1 MRTVSSSLI
10 VLSPPHVFDRN
21 ESTHVEEDS
30 MRTYSDSRTPTV
42 RRALVAL
49 SVLTLIGGA
58 CGSAA
63 DDDAQADG
71 VASLRDASN
80 DAEASADDTTGG
92 ATADSSS
99 EDSSELEAPEDPEEA
114 FALYDQCLQDHGV
127 DPGEGFV
134 VAGGG
139 DAIAVA
145 PADGAAPAGTN
156 SDGDGPDSQVFVY
169 GEGPNGEQP
178 PEVDQELLD
187 ASEACRG
194 HLANATPDFDL
205 TPEQQAAMEDAQLAF
220 QQCMEEHGIEGGG
233 FTISLGDGAALDVDE
248 QPDAQA
254 APPPAEVDPEQFQ
267 AAAEECQSVYDDYP
281 ELDDVLPDGGPMGG
295 VSVGQVDSGAGS

>member
-1 MRTVSSSLI
+1 MRSHSHTRPTTL
-10 VLSPPHVFDRN
+10 
-21 ESTHVEEDS
+21 
-30 MRTYSDSRTPTV
+30 RT
-42 RRALVAL
+42 ALVAL

-58 CGSAA
+58 CGSA
-63 DDDAQADG
+63 DDDAQGDG
-71 VASLRDASN
+71 VASLRDTSEDGAATVDGSVP
-80 DAEASADDTTGG
+80 
-92 ATADSSS
+92 ATADSSRD
-99 EDSSELEAPEDPEEA
+99 DSSELEAPEDPEEA

-127 DPGEGFV
+127 DPGDGFV
-134 VAGGG
+134 VSGGG

-145 PADGAAPAGTN
+145 PADRAS
-156 SDGDGPDSQVFVY
+156 SDGAGPDNQVFVF

-178 PEVDQELLD
+178 PEVDQKLIE

-233 FTISLGDGAALDVDE
+233 FSIAIGDGQALDVNEHQD
-248 QPDAQA
+248 DQA
-254 APPPAEVDPEQFQ
+254 APPPVSVAPEQFQ

-295 VSVGQVDSGAGS
+295 VSVGSATTATGSSGAGS

>member
-1 MRTVSSSLI
+1 MCSI
-10 VLSPPHVFDRN
+10 AAI
-21 ESTHVEEDS
+21 STPVEEDS
-30 MRTYSDSRTPTV
+30 MRSHSHTRPTLS
-42 RRALVAL
+42 ALLAVG
-49 SVLTLIGGA
+49 VLTLIGGA
-58 CGSAA
+58 CGSAS

-71 VASLRDASN
+71 VASLRETSGADGVSADETTDAGSADAS
-80 DAEASADDTTGG
+80 
-92 ATADSSS
+92 S
-99 EDSSELEAPEDPEEA
+99 EGSSELEAPEDPEEA

-145 PADGAAPAGTN
+145 PADGAQT
-156 SDGDGPDSQVFVY
+156 DGGGPDNQVFVY
-169 GEGPNGEQP
+169 GDGPNGEQP
-178 PEVDQELLD
+178 PEIDQKLLD

-220 QQCMEEHGIEGGG
+220 QQCMQEHGIEGGG
-233 FTISLGDGAALDVDE
+233 FTISIGDGAALDVDE
-248 QPDAQA
+248 QPDDQA
-254 APPPAEVDPEQFQ
+254 APPPVSVDPEQFQ

-295 VSVGQVDSGAGS
+295 VSVGSAATTKGGS

>member
-1 MRTVSSSLI
+1 MRSHSHTQ
-10 VLSPPHVFDRN
+10 
-21 ESTHVEEDS
+21 
-30 MRTYSDSRTPTV
+30 PTTLW
-42 RRALVAL
+42 RALVAL

-58 CGSAA
+58 CGST
-63 DDDAQADG
+63 DDDAQGDG
-71 VASLRDASN
+71 VASLREASN
-80 DAEASADDTTGG
+80 DDAATSA
-92 ATADSSS
+92 ATSDSSG
-99 EDSSELEAPEDPEEA
+99 EDSSALEAPDDPEEA

-134 VAGGG
+134 VNGGG

-145 PADGAAPAGTN
+145 PADGATP
-156 SDGDGPDSQVFVY
+156 DGSGPDSQVFVF
-169 GEGPNGEQP
+169 GDGPGGSQP
-178 PEVDQELLD
+178 PEIDEKLIA

-233 FTISLGDGAALDVDE
+233 FTISVGVGQALDVDE
-248 QPDAQA
+248 SQEDQ
-254 APPPAEVDPEQFQ
+254 APPPVSVDPEQFQ
-267 AAAEECQSVYDDYP
+267 AAAEECQSVYDEYP

-295 VSVGQVDSGAGS
+295 VSVGRAATTPAGSSKAGS

>member
-1 MRTVSSSLI
+1 MRS
-10 VLSPPHVFDRN
+10 H
-21 ESTHVEEDS
+21 
-30 MRTYSDSRTPTV
+30 SRTRPTTLW
-42 RRALVAL
+42 RALVAL

-58 CGSAA
+58 CGSA
-63 DDDAQADG
+63 DDDDGLVDG
-71 VASLRDASN
+71 VASLRDASD
-80 DAEASADDTTGG
+80 DAAGTVD
-92 ATADSSS
+92 ATADSSG
-99 EDSSELEAPEDPEEA
+99 EDSSALEAPEDPEEA

-134 VAGGG
+134 VNGGG

-145 PADGAAPAGTN
+145 PADGAKPDSASA
-156 SDGDGPDSQVFVY
+156 DGAGPDNQVFVF

-178 PEVDQELLD
+178 PEIDEKLIA

-233 FTISLGDGAALDVDE
+233 FSISIGDGQALDVNE
-248 QPDAQA
+248 QQDDQA
-254 APPPAEVDPEQFQ
+254 APPPVSVDPEQFQ

-295 VSVGQVDSGAGS
+295 VSVGSATTKAGS

>member
-1 MRTVSSSLI
+1 M
-10 VLSPPHVFDRN
+10 LS
-21 ESTHVEEDS
+21 
-30 MRTYSDSRTPTV
+30 
-42 RRALVAL
+42 ALVAL

-71 VASLRDASN
+71 VASLRDASH
-80 DAEASADDTTGG
+80 DDEVSADDTTGG
-92 ATADSSS
+92 ATDAASS
-99 EDSSELEAPEDPEEA
+99 EESSELEAPEDPEEA

-127 DPGEGFV
+127 DPGQGFV
-134 VAGGG
+134 VAGG

-145 PADGAAPAGTN
+145 PADGAKPAGGAN

-248 QPDAQA
+248 RADDQ

-295 VSVGQVDSGAGS
+295 VAVGSAETKGGS

>member
-1 MRTVSSSLI
+1 
-10 VLSPPHVFDRN
+10 
-21 ESTHVEEDS
+21 
-30 MRTYSDSRTPTV
+30 MRTYSDSRMPTV

-58 CGSAA
+58 CGSDA

-80 DAEASADDTTGG
+80 DAEASADDTTAG
-92 ATADSSS
+92 ATDTVSS
-99 EDSSELEAPEDPEEA
+99 EESSELEAPEDPEEA

-134 VAGGG
+134 VAGG

-145 PADGAAPAGTN
+145 PADGATPAAGAN
-156 SDGDGPDSQVFVY
+156 SDGEGPDSQVFVY

-220 QQCMEEHGIEGGG
+220 QQCMQEHGIEGGG
-233 FTISLGDGAALDVDE
+233 FTISVGDGPALDVDE
-248 QPDAQA
+248 RADNQA

-295 VSVGQVDSGAGS
+295 VSVGTATNTGGS